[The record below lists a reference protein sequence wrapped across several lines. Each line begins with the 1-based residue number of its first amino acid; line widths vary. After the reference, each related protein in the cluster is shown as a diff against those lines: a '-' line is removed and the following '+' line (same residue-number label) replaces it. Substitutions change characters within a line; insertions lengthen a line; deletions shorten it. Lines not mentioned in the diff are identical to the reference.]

1 MIKNLVFDLGGV
13 LVKIALQGCVDR
25 FKELGF
31 KNVDEYLN
39 PYAQKGAFGD
49 LESGIISD
57 EEFRQIISK
66 HCGKETSWEECQYG
80 WLGFMVGV
88 IEPNLEELTRLK
100 AEGYNLALLSNTNP
114 FITSWF
120 RSEKF
125 DGKGHGIDFYIPR
138 EHQYLSFEQK
148 CMKPGKE
155 IFEKM
160 LHGESFIPEETLFVD
175 DGEGNL
181 KTASELGIKTFL
193 PTNGEHW
200 GKRLEEY
207 LEELK

>member
-39 PYAQKGAFGD
+39 PYAQEGAFGD

-66 HCGKETSWEECQYG
+66 HCGKEISWEECQYG

-88 IEPNLEELTRLK
+88 IEPNLEELTRL
-100 AEGYNLALLSNTNP
+100 LLQKMERSQHLEAFLHIAQMNHRIS
-114 FITSWF
+114 ITQL
-120 RSEKF
+120 
-125 DGKGHGIDFYIPR
+125 H
-138 EHQYLSFEQK
+138 YL
-148 CMKPGKE
+148 
-155 IFEKM
+155 
-160 LHGESFIPEETLFVD
+160 
-175 DGEGNL
+175 
-181 KTASELGIKTFL
+181 
-193 PTNGEHW
+193 
-200 GKRLEEY
+200 RL
-207 LEELK
+207 L